1 MRAKGWI
8 CVAFFSTGIVLI
20 LWAARYLPYFPGD
33 VTLTCLTQAVI
44 PDDASWAR
52 SVSSTAKSPW
62 ILLLAAFAVAVSW
75 RVAGW
80 RAALAALASFLGM
93 WLVGLW
99 LGPLIGRPRPSPDLV
114 RVAERLSGYS
124 FPSVFALNY
133 ASTIGFLAVLLYR
146 KTAGALRAGGLIA
159 CVVIL
164 LIGWTARIA
173 LGAHWPSD
181 VILSYF
187 IGILWAA
194 FLIRLV

>member
-1 MRAKGWI
+1 MRAKTWI
-8 CVAFFSTGIVLI
+8 WVAFFSGIVLL
-20 LWAARYLPYFPGD
+20 LWATKHWPYFPGD
-33 VTLTCLTQAVI
+33 VTITHLTQAVT
-44 PDDASWAR
+44 PEDTSWAR

-62 ILLLAAFAVAVSW
+62 ILLLTAFAVAVSW

-80 RAALAALASFLGM
+80 RAALAALASLAGM
-93 WLVGLW
+93 WLVGLC
-99 LGPLIGRPRPSPDLV
+99 LGPLIARPRPSPDLV
-114 RVAERLSGYS
+114 RVAEKLAGYS

-146 KTAGALRAGGLIA
+146 KTAGALRAGGLSA
-159 CVVIL
+159 CFVML

-181 VILSYF
+181 VTLSYF

-194 FLIRLV
+194 FLIRFV